1 MRAMVLR
8 QPASIETAPLA
19 LEEWPDPEPGPGE
32 IAVEIAVCGVCR
44 TDLHVIEGELPPRR
58 EAVIPGH
65 QIVGRV
71 SGAGPGARRFSPGE
85 RVGIA
90 WLHRSCG
97 RCSYCLAGSEN
108 LCRAPLFSGWHV
120 HGGYAERVVV
130 PEDFAYAMPAAFSDQ
145 EAAPLLCAGIIGFRA
160 LRRSRVGP
168 GQRLGLY
175 GFGSSAHIAL
185 QVALH
190 QGCEVFVASRNA
202 DHRELARQL
211 GAVWAGGPG
220 EPMPE
225 PLDGAVL
232 FAPAGSLVPV
242 ALRAL
247 APGGTLA
254 CAGIYMT
261 DIPELEYETELF
273 EEKTLTSVT
282 ANTRGDGEDLLRV
295 AAEIPIRPHTSS
307 RPLEEA
313 NQVLQDL
320 KRDQIQGSAVL
331 QIG

>member
-1 MRAMVLR
+1 MVLH
-8 QPASIETAPLA
+8 QPASIDTAPLV
-19 LEEWPDPEPGPGE
+19 LEEWADPEPGPGE
-32 IAVEIAVCGVCR
+32 IAVDISVCGVCR

-58 EAVIPGH
+58 EALIPGH
-65 QIVGRV
+65 QIVGHV
-71 SGAGPGARRFSPGE
+71 AGAGAGARRFSPGD
-85 RVGIA
+85 RVGVA

-97 RCSYCLAGSEN
+97 RCRYCRAGDEN
-108 LCRAPLFSGWHV
+108 LCRAPVFSGWHV
-120 HGGYAERVVV
+120 DGGYAERVVV
-130 PEDFAYAMPAAFSDQ
+130 PEDFAYSLPAVFSDQ

-160 LRRSRVGP
+160 LRRSRVRP

-202 DHRELARQL
+202 GHRALALEL
-211 GAVWAGGPG
+211 GAAWAGGPG
-220 EPMPE
+220 EPLPE
-225 PLDGAVL
+225 LLDGAVL
-232 FAPAGSLVPV
+232 FAPAGPLVPV

-261 DIPELEYETELF
+261 DIPQLDYETELF

-282 ANTRGDGEDLLRV
+282 ANTRQDGEDLLRI

-307 RPLEEA
+307 RPLEQA

-320 KRDQIQGSAVL
+320 KRNQIQGSAVL
-331 QIG
+331 QVR